1 MNTSESV
8 MNQHADNK
16 LAARDIKSN
25 IEDLDFAEAVS
36 RLQMESFIL
45 QAAQQSFAQTSRLSL
60 FDFI

>member
-1 MNTSESV
+1 

-16 LAARDIKSN
+16 LAAKDIKSG

-36 RLQMESFIL
+36 RMQMESFIL